1 MPRFSISRILWRG
14 RNEKAGE
21 ASSGALVGRPTF
33 PDVLW
38 FLDADDKRAPHA
50 QLTGVQKAPRH
61 EVAGSWAP
69 AKQRALCGFDIGA
82 ALVGKRDASA
92 RRRHVCMP
100 EWWHLGGRVKC
111 SNRRAAELIDGYL
124 LREATTWQNASTTS
138 AFWHEGC
145 TRRYF

>member
-14 RNEKAGE
+14 RNAKAGE

-38 FLDADDKRAPHA
+38 FLDAGDKKAPHA

-69 AKQRALCGFDIGA
+69 AKQRALWGFNACAELDGR
-82 ALVGKRDASA
+82 RDAD
-92 RRRHVCMP
+92 
-100 EWWHLGGRVKC
+100 RVRPAC
-111 SNRRAAELIDGYL
+111 L
-124 LREATTWQNASTTS
+124 
-138 AFWHEGC
+138 
-145 TRRYF
+145 